1 MDDSNGGA
9 LTAPDEP
16 HTRTLVLSVV
26 RGMSEINRHMMEVY
40 RSGSAS
46 AVLGVAQA
54 RDLLRLELRNLR
66 MRNVKLPQEM
76 ETRFRMLCGQ
86 AEAMLALEP
95 GPTVQVDD
103 SNSKFEPIKPSF
115 FVSRA
120 DQGTRSQITEAH
132 DDVKVGQRTGGGI
145 HGGINHLHTANRPTI
160 GVTPSSSARTHGT
173 DGNAEVANNNFVRRG
188 GELLNAQCF
197 ETLSEPER
205 VRCMAEQGNGRGMS
219 GMDDHGSQP
228 LPVTTRSSQFVVCS
242 PPFLPPPQI
251 SSDECERCFRS
262 TDRCGSHETR
272 D

>member
-76 ETRFRMLCGQ
+76 ETRFRMLCSQ

-95 GPTVQVDD
+95 EPTVRVEDLN
-103 SNSKFEPIKPSF
+103 SNFEPIEPSF
-115 FVSRA
+115 LVSHA
-120 DQGTRSQITEAH
+120 DQGARLRTIEAH
-132 DDVKVGQRTGGGI
+132 DNVKIGQRTGGEI
-145 HGGINHLHTANRPTI
+145 YEGINHLHTANRPTI
-160 GVTPSSSARTHGT
+160 GVAPSSSARTHGM
-173 DGNAEVANNNFVRRG
+173 DGNPEFVSNNLVRRE
-188 GELLNAQCF
+188 GELLDAQCI

-205 VRCMAEQGNGRGMS
+205 VRCMSEQGNGRGMS

-228 LPVTTRSSQFVVCS
+228 LRVTTRSSQFVVCS
-242 PPFLPPPQI
+242 PPFFPPPQI
-251 SSDECERCFRS
+251 NSDE
-262 TDRCGSHETR
+262 
-272 D
+272 